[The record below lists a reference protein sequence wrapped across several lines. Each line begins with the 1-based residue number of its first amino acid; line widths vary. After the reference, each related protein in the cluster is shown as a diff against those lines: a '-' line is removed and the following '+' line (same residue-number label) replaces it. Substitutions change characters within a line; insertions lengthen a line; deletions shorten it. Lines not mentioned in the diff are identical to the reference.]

1 MFHNLVAKTL
11 CTTKWERPD
20 THTAV
25 AFLTKIVI
33 EPNKDEW
40 GKPFHPM
47 KYIRG
52 TRDLYLILSANGSG
66 GLKWW
71 IGASYE
77 VHPNM
82 WGHTGG
88 GISTGRGFPILTS
101 TKQKINTQS
110 STESDIVV
118 VHDCMLDVYW
128 TRYFMEAQGY
138 QVM

>member
-11 CTTKWERPD
+11 YTTKWERPD

-33 EPNKDEW
+33 GTNKDDW
-40 GKPFHPM
+40 GKLVHLM

-52 TRDLYLILSANGSG
+52 TREIYLILSANGSG
-66 GLKWW
+66 VLKWW

-77 VHPNM
+77 EHPNM

-88 GISTGRGFPILTS
+88 GISVGRRFPILAS
-101 TKQKINTQS
+101 TKQKINNCS
-110 STESDIVV
+110 STGSDIVG
-118 VHDCMLDVYW
+118 VH
-128 TRYFMEAQGY
+128 E
-138 QVM
+138 